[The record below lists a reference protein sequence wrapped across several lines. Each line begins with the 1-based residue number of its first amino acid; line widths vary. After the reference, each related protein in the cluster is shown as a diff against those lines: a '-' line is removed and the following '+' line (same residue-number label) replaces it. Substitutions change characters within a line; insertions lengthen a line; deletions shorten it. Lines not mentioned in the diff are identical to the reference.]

1 MKLLLRLVV
10 LLIGTNCLAA
20 APPDPLAAE
29 REAVWNSPEMLQSR
43 GWLTQ
48 YFAASKKHTKKDAQQ
63 YLDRLH
69 AATPE
74 QMRAWLADFH
84 ARRQRQV
91 VEQQQAGA
99 QRQWAVSNTFA
110 TQRAQLQQLAA
121 QQAAAA
127 AQTRALQAQL
137 EAQRAAAI
145 QLYSAQPAPNWYDD
159 RTYGFSNRT
168 LAILNFL
175 DTQAIREELQQ
186 REQK

>member
-1 MKLLLRLVV
+1 MKVLSLLLVI
-10 LLIGTNCLAA
+10 LIDASCFA
-20 APPDPLAAE
+20 APAPDPLATE
-29 REAVWNSPEMLQSR
+29 REAVWNSPEMLQAR

-48 YFAASKKHTKKDAQQ
+48 YFAASKKHSKKDAQQ

-74 QMRAWLADFH
+74 QMRSWLADFY

-110 TQRAQLQQLAA
+110 TQRAQQQQLAA

-127 AQTRALQAQL
+127 VQARALQAQL
-137 EAQRAAAI
+137 EAQRAAM
-145 QLYSAQPAPNWYDD
+145 QLYQTQPTPNWYDD